1 VKLKYFQP
9 SFDDL
14 SQNEEK
20 SRVRKIKIMA
30 VKEPVNSERVVISK
44 PEDVYNLKF
53 LREELL
59 LADREKL
66 ICLHLNVRNMVIS
79 YEVVAVGTLTEAPSH
94 PREVFKGALLANA
107 DSVILC
113 HNHPSGD
120 PQPSEDDILFTKRL
134 KEAGDILGIS
144 LLDHLIF
151 GDNSFVSLRYR
162 GFL

>member
-1 VKLKYFQP
+1 
-9 SFDDL
+9 
-14 SQNEEK
+14 
-20 SRVRKIKIMA
+20 MA